1 MATRRPATQIN
12 ARQKVLLASLQA
24 CGDEMSGQQLHRSLE
39 PEQAMGLATVYRNL
53 RALQQKGVVR
63 CRHLPSGEALYAP
76 LERDVHHLTCVECGM
91 SQPLPECPMEQHGLH
106 LHTPEGFTPLFHTLE
121 VFGYCASCR
130 PNA

>member
-1 MATRRPATQIN
+1 MASSLTTRQEQILC
-12 ARQKVLLASLQA
+12 LLHGS
-24 CGDEMSGQQLHRSLE
+24 DEELSGQAVHGLLRQQDQ
-39 PEQAMGLATVYRNL
+39 PMGLATVYCNL

-76 LERDVHHLTCVECGM
+76 LERDVHHLTCVECGL
-91 SQPLPECPMEQHGLH
+91 SQPLPECPVEQHGLH